1 MVQFLSINL
10 FLGFLQFLLCFSK
23 VPVFLC
29 HSLFIGLNIKQV
41 SPGTVQICV
50 AERRGYVLINASL
63 GDFVVVR
70 TRTYT
75 NLEIIAYYTSRLYGI
90 AYCS

>member
-1 MVQFLSINL
+1 MYTEEVMCVCPYLWSYVSNRSGCNL
-10 FLGFLQFLLCFSK
+10 
-23 VPVFLC
+23 
-29 HSLFIGLNIKQV
+29 IKFV
-41 SPGTVQICV
+41 KRYVIEVHPDVVQICV